1 MEKRILYIDDGKVLS
16 LATSELLKK
25 RGVEVEYCD
34 SAKDLDVKTMAEK
47 FDLILLDIEMPE
59 VSGIE
64 FLKKLRLEFD
74 KSILPVVMISA
85 LDGGESIV
93 DALKEGANDYVTKPI
108 NIEVLDARI
117 QTQVE
122 LQRLHKDFS
131 RRNKIE
137 ALNAMITTYNHE
149 INNPLTIAFGMMG
162 KMKKDE
168 AYDPVLF
175 EKLSGSL
182 ERVKDIVQKIK
193 KVTEDD
199 EVDFDQYTKDS
210 KMIKL

>member
-1 MEKRILYIDDGKVLS
+1 MEKKILYIDDDKVIS

-25 RGVEVEYCD
+25 RGFEVEYCD
-34 SAKDLDVKTMAEK
+34 SAKDLDVKTIAEK
-47 FDLILLDIEMPE
+47 FDLILLDIEMPD
-59 VSGIE
+59 VNGIE

-122 LQRLHKDFS
+122 LRRLHMEFS

-168 AYDPVLF
+168 SYDPVLF

-182 ERVKDIVQKIK
+182 ERVKEIVQKIK

-199 EVDFDQYTKDS
+199 EVDFDQYIKDS